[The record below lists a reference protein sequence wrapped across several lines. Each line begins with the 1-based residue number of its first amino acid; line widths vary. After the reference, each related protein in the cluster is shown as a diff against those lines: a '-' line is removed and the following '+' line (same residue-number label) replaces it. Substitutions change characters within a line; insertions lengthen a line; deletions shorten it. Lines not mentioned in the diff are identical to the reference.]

1 MNYRRLNASKIL
13 TSLKLQ
19 REYTWDDSDAIMS
32 TEITAA
38 MLEVQYTVL

>member
-19 REYTWDDSDAIMS
+19 REYTWDDSDA
-32 TEITAA
+32 